1 VRLFVA
7 VELGEHVQASAARV
21 VEELKRRTASSA
33 PHARV
38 TWVQPGHLHLTL
50 KFIGEVDPSRGRQ
63 VAAALESPLAASAF
77 ALTVEGT
84 GTFPPKRP
92 PRVVW
97 AGITAGIDSLRSVE
111 REVSSRLEQLI
122 SPADDRDYH
131 PHVTL
136 GRVKNPA
143 GLRPV
148 ALLEGLTDVPFGVVQ
163 VAAVTLFESR
173 LSSRGPTYTE
183 IGRTALAPVS

>member
-7 VELGEHVQASAARV
+7 VELGEEVQASAARV
-21 VEELKRRTASSA
+21 IEELKRRTASSA

-50 KFIGEVDPSRGRQ
+50 KFIGEAAPSRVREI
-63 VAAALESPLAASAF
+63 ATALESPLGVSRF
-77 ALTVEGT
+77 ALAVEGT

-97 AGITAGIDSLRSVE
+97 AGIGAGIDSLRSIE
-111 REVSSRLEQLI
+111 REVSTRLEPLV

-143 GLRPV
+143 GLRPG
-148 ALLEGLTDVPFGVVQ
+148 ALLEGFINARFGVVQ

-173 LSSRGPTYTE
+173 LSSRGPAYTK